1 TVTVL
6 DEAAGPLVPLTSERP
21 DDERGRGL
29 MLVGGLA
36 YRWGTVHHA
45 GGKGVWFHLPRPG
58 AEKAV
63 TSGSMPWPAV
73 DPLAQLGPLADSGS
87 LAGQLEEMLR
97 RLAHATAATSAAIL
111 IDHGDDHGPRTT
123 AAYGSGIPP

>member
-63 TSGSMPWPAV
+63 TSGSMAWP
-73 DPLAQLGPLADSGS
+73 GS
-87 LAGQLEEMLR
+87 WRRCCAGSPTPQR
-97 RLAHATAATSAAIL
+97 PPAPRSSSTTVTITARAPQPPTAPAFRPTAA
-111 IDHGDDHGPRTT
+111 
-123 AAYGSGIPP
+123 